1 MDVMTMLAMFLWALN
16 LGLALTLFAAEQA
29 DENLRRAQERGWDRD
44 DDDDG
49 PAGIL

>member
-1 MDVMTMLAMFLWALN
+1 MTMLATFLCALN
-16 LGLALTLFAAEQA
+16 LGLALTLFAAERA
-29 DENLRRAQERGWDRD
+29 DENLKRAEENRWNGG

>member
-1 MDVMTMLAMFLWALN
+1 MSMLAIFLCALN
-16 LGLALTLFAAEQA
+16 LGLALSLFAAERA
-29 DENLRRAQERGWDRD
+29 DENLRRAEENRWNGD

>member
-1 MDVMTMLAMFLWALN
+1 MLAMFLCALN
-16 LGLALTLFAAEQA
+16 LGLALTLFAAERA
-29 DENLRRAQERGWDRD
+29 DENLRRAEENRWNGA